1 VIDRKLLSL
10 VSRQR
15 IIGDCPLRMSSVPG
29 LSKQPRSPA
38 TFKFRS
44 MTVLVTSAASLFV
57 IPNRHQR
64 GIHNVCPIHIG
75 CGIWK

>member
-1 VIDRKLLSL
+1 
-10 VSRQR
+10 
-15 IIGDCPLRMSSVPG
+15 
-29 LSKQPRSPA
+29 
-38 TFKFRS
+38 